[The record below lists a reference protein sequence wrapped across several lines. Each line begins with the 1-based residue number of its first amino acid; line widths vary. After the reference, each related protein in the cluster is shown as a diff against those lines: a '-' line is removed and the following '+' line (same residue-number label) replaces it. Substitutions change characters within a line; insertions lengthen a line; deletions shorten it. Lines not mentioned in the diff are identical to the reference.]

1 MMWNENERNN
11 MNLNASFKAVG
22 PRYNVPWICV
32 FRDTSITPYI
42 YYIMLNGEI
51 RFRIALVG
59 EIIEF
64 VICGITNLCFFLKNI
79 WSGVGSAAYYETHA
93 VSPKSQI
100 HVFNILES
108 IPWMCRSRNWWMSDD
123 TCIVFVMFL
132 NDLLVCKITNVYGV
146 AYVLWGKHCTCD
158 VGITNLCCSWR
169 IYALV
174 GVLLLTWYLIF
185 SAREADF
192 V

>member
-51 RFRIALVG
+51 RFRIALVC

-100 HVFNILES
+100 HVFNTLES

-146 AYVLWGKHCTCD
+146 NFFWVLDELFEHHWVCQ
-158 VGITNLCCSWR
+158 W
-169 IYALV
+169 
-174 GVLLLTWYLIF
+174 
-185 SAREADF
+185 EA
-192 V
+192 